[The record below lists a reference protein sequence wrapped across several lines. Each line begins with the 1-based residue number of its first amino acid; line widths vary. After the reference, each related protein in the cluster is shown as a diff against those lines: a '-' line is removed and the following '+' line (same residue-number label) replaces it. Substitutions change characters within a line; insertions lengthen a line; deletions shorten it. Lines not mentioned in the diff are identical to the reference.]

1 MQEDSRSTT
10 QKARVQC
17 RQDFI
22 VQNLQT
28 FYNQAGNLE
37 RVTPILKGE
46 SAISLRLVDWFITN
60 YAKKNNTSY
69 ILGTKQFLVHFNYKR
84 ELKAYSK
91 KLFDPF
97 CRRERIMFEALN
109 QEPIMTTVGQLNFF
123 RWFIEKKI
131 IDYIE
136 EHRVAIEEDM
146 NSSIKEHYSK
156 ESKKLLSGRRQ
167 RTELS
172 RSAMKIVN
180 QHEVN
185 VVVSFDSVK
194 IKLRLLIS
202 KFSIIS

>member
-1 MQEDSRSTT
+1 MQESEPRNTT

-28 FYNQAGNLE
+28 FYNEPGNLE
-37 RVTPILKGE
+37 KITPILKGE
-46 SAISLRLVDWFITN
+46 SPISLRLVDWFITN

-69 ILGTKQFLVHFNYKR
+69 MMGTKQFLVHFNYKR

-97 CRRERIMFEALN
+97 CRRDRIMFEALN
-109 QEPIMTTVGQLNFF
+109 QPSIMTTVGQLNFF

-131 IDYIE
+131 LDYIE
-136 EHRVAIEEDM
+136 ENRAAIEADM
-146 NSSIKEHYSK
+146 NASIKEHYSK
-156 ESKKLLSGRRQ
+156 DGKKLQSGRRQ

-172 RSAMKIVN
+172 RSAMKVVN
-180 QHEVN
+180 QHEMN
-185 VVVSFDSVK
+185 VIVSFD
-194 IKLRLLIS
+194 
-202 KFSIIS
+202 